1 MLRLLRLTGRPLRG
15 VLPEWEVLRKLVIVR
30 AVGGMPQQ
38 GCRFDA
44 AEAVGHKFGSALI
57 KTKNA
62 CSRKDA
68 LATVWRVG
76 DGWLGVSPERYLDRL
91 LHSAWMFI

>member
-1 MLRLLRLTGRPLRG
+1 MLRMPRLAGRSLRAE
-15 VLPEWEVLRKLVIVR
+15 LPVWEVLHMLVIVR
-30 AVGGMPQQ
+30 TVGGMAQQ
-38 GCRFDA
+38 GCRFDT
-44 AEAVGHKFGSALI
+44 AEAIGHKFGSALI

-76 DGWLGVSPERYLDRL
+76 DGRLGVSPERYLDRL